1 MWSKCEQTTLRT
13 ILSRSKQP
21 HDGIHGTHVS
31 LTSARSRGDVEIA
44 SSVGLHKKDLRCRAR
59 VEVFRVTCG
68 SERVR
73 DNTRTCRATCTRATV
88 FLLEKKVPVSLRH
101 SQSFSDS
108 FYYEGTCT
116 RTVLYCSCTRTVR
129 VRVHLYLRRYNV
141 VRKYWKYLRKYFRK
155 YLRRYVLSYESTFV
169 LSYLRTHYTVQ
180 LQYRLHTTHVHS
192 TRTVHVMY
200 EDT

>member
-1 MWSKCEQTTLRT
+1 MEF
-13 ILSRSKQP
+13 
-21 HDGIHGTHVS
+21 
-31 LTSARSRGDVEIA
+31 A

-73 DNTRTCRATCTRATV
+73 DNTRTCRARATCTRTRATV

-129 VRVHLYLRRYNV
+129 VRVHLYNV
-141 VRKYWKYLRKYFRK
+141 VRKYWKYLRK